1 MIQVSPASRTAQAQ
15 AENSVR
21 AGAEAGSRFEFR
33 KKGALWEVTFNGGE
47 TFYLEDTL
55 GARYL
60 DYLLHHP
67 NVPIAAFEL
76 EVLVTPEKGEAWSKE
91 SIQPES
97 DPQAKRE
104 YREALRPLQRE
115 RRRAK
120 KAGDQAR
127 VRDLGL
133 DIKKLNEALNK
144 RGGMADT
151 GERARSNVRHAVRLV
166 VEQLENGGL
175 EQKAFAEHLREC
187 LSMGYEC
194 CTACRRNDSGR
205 SKG

>member
-1 MIQVSPASRTAQAQ
+1 VIKVSRPSRTAPVPADGSDP
-15 AENSVR
+15 AD
-21 AGAEAGSRFEFR
+21 AEAGSRCEFR
-33 KKGALWEVTFNGGE
+33 KKGDLWEVIFNGGE
-47 TFYLEDTL
+47 PFYLEDTL

-76 EVLVTPEKGEAWSKE
+76 EVLVTPEKGEARSKE

-97 DPQAKRE
+97 DPRAKRA
-104 YREALRPLQRE
+104 YREALRPLQAE

-127 VRDLGL
+127 VRDLDL
-133 DIKKLNEALNK
+133 DLKKLNAALNQ

-166 VEQLENGGL
+166 VEPLEDGGP
-175 EQKAFAEHLREC
+175 EEKAFAEHLQDCLSIGHEC
-187 LSMGYEC
+187 LYSQPQ
-194 CTACRRNDSGR
+194 GR
-205 SKG
+205 IWA